1 MVQGFKQLENSA
13 AKKWGEEGRKTLV
26 EGQGAPSFN
35 YGEKL
40 KTAKEEI
47 TGDSA
52 VITPAEPKAD
62 DKEPMKLKKV
72 AGKWKMDMTSIP
84 TEGLDDPNTGKI
96 LKSMAE
102 IAKATAAEIDAGKY
116 ADAKAAKEAM
126 GQKIL
131 ATLGVGG
138 APAEAPKK

>member
-1 MVQGFKQLENSA
+1 
-13 AKKWGEEGRKTLV
+13 
-26 EGQGAPSFN
+26 
-35 YGEKL
+35 
-40 KTAKEEI
+40 
-47 TGDSA
+47 
-52 VITPAEPKAD
+52 
-62 DKEPMKLKKV
+62 
-72 AGKWKMDMTSIP
+72 MDMTSIP

-96 LKSMAE
+96 LKGMAE
-102 IAKATAAEIDAGKY
+102 IAKTTAAEIDAGKY